1 MTPLIQG
8 DPILLGITYFQNMET
23 IMTGTMKAVMIV
35 CPSVAFLLF
44 KKYSVKVEEE
54 NTIRQCLK
62 RKSKTYK

>member
-1 MTPLIQG
+1 
-8 DPILLGITYFQNMET
+8 
-23 IMTGTMKAVMIV
+23 MTGTMKAVMIV